1 MLSQKESILKQGF
14 SIIFNEGL
22 RSFTV
27 DRLSIVLRMSKK
39 TIYSLFSTK
48 EILIDR
54 IIRHKLSEIDK
65 NIEDIFRKYECP
77 IRSFYEI
84 NQSQIKISSNID
96 VNRLIELKVK
106 YPDIWKRIEKHR
118 KNHFKVVEKIFK
130 SAKNSGYLRSG
141 LEIESISKLYINIVD
156 KTFQPEFFI
165 QQEISLKETIVLFA
179 DIMAN
184 GIFND
189 KGIAIL
195 KKIHDKNNI

>member
-189 KGIAIL
+189 KGISIL